1 MSEAVKDAAPEAE
14 VKKEGGRGGR
24 GRGGRGGRGRGRGGR
39 GGRGPSSDDSSKICY
54 QCGQAGHLSRDCTNP
69 RLEGEERQ
77 AINRARAQ
85 YRRCFN
91 CGKMGHLSADCTR
104 PAGNQACYNC
114 QGEGH
119 IGKLIGVFHDS
130 LLLPL
135 SHSFFC
141 VLQPKTAPT
150 RESPNR
156 LNQDFVLNAYMGYTS
171 LLFSFDSHDHV
182 SAPAVLCYL
191 RIR

>member
-14 VKKEGGRGGR
+14 MKKEGRGGR

-39 GGRGPSSDDSSKICY
+39 GGRGPSDDSSKICY

-69 RLEGEERQ
+69 RLEGDDRES
-77 AINRARAQ
+77 INRARAQ

-119 IGKLIGVFHDS
+119 IGKLIELLHDW
-130 LLLPL
+130 LLCRW
-135 SHSFFC
+135 SHSFVC
-141 VLQPKTAPT
+141 VFQPKTAPI

-156 LNQDFVLNAYMGYTS
+156 LDEA
-171 LLFSFDSHDHV
+171 
-182 SAPAVLCYL
+182 
-191 RIR
+191 